1 MALVVKESA
10 CRCKRRGFNPWVRKI
25 PWNKK
30 WQPTPVFLPGKL
42 YGQRSL
48 VDYSPW
54 GLKESEMTE
63 RLSSDDNISTVGRF
77 LRFSCDLIQTCI
89 S

>member
-1 MALVVKESA
+1 M
-10 CRCKRRGFNPWVRKI
+10 
-25 PWNKK
+25 
-30 WQPTPVFLPGKL
+30 
-42 YGQRSL
+42 
-48 VDYSPW
+48 DYSPW